1 VLEWLAE
8 LTGVPRNFFG
18 VVYDT
23 ASVGVVHALAAA
35 RERVAPDI
43 RGLGIAGRSDVG
55 TLRVYASDQAH
66 SSLDKAMIMLGL
78 GERNVVRV
86 ESDDAFRMNVAALRD
101 AMQRDAE
108 SGMRPFA
115 VVATV
120 GTTSTA
126 AVDPVREI
134 AAVCGE
140 HDAWLHVDGAYGAA
154 MAALPEGR
162 WVLDGI
168 ELADSLVVNP
178 HKWLFVPLDYS
189 VLYTRHPQLLRAVFS
204 LVPEYLR
211 GDAGGSTIDY
221 MDYGIQLGRRFRS
234 LKAWIVFRALGQEGI
249 RRRLRQH
256 LAFAQEVAQWVEQ
269 DAAFELAAPVTMGV
283 VAFRF
288 TGAGDGTS
296 SDRANEAIVEQ
307 VNASGMA
314 YVTHTRLR
322 GRVAIRIGFGNI
334 ATTEGDIRATW
345 ESIREIARRVDGTR
359 GVE

>member
-1 VLEWLAE
+1 MAGEFIPPLGDLDSESLRVYLHRMADWSADYRRDVAALPISPDVSPGDTTRSLASSMPEEGESLDDILGDIDRIVMPGVVHWGHPAFLGYFGSTSNGPALLGELAAAALNTSSMTWRTSPATTELEARVLEWLGE
-8 LTGVPRNFFG
+8 LIGVPRNFFG

-43 RGLGIAGRSDVG
+43 RGLGIAGRADIG

-78 GERNVVRV
+78 GERNVVRI
-86 ESDDAFRMNVAALRD
+86 ESDEAFRMNVTALRS
-101 AMQRDAE
+101 AMQRDIE

-126 AVDPVREI
+126 AVDPVRDI
-134 AAVCGE
+134 AAVCRE

-154 MAALPEGR
+154 MSALPEGR

-168 ELADSLVVNP
+168 ELADSMVVNP

-189 VLYTRHPQLLRAVFS
+189 VLYTRHPKLLRSVFS

-211 GDAGGSTIDY
+211 GDAGGSTVDY
-221 MDYGIQLGRRFRS
+221 MDYGIQLG
-234 LKAWIVFRALGQEGI
+234 
-249 RRRLRQH
+249 
-256 LAFAQEVAQWVEQ
+256 
-269 DAAFELAAPVTMGV
+269 
-283 VAFRF
+283 
-288 TGAGDGTS
+288 
-296 SDRANEAIVEQ
+296 
-307 VNASGMA
+307 
-314 YVTHTRLR
+314 
-322 GRVAIRIGFGNI
+322 
-334 ATTEGDIRATW
+334 
-345 ESIREIARRVDGTR
+345 
-359 GVE
+359 